1 MQVQYVKVE
10 EGDVEVVQLAKQM
23 GETPKRVAALINQ
36 DRYRK
41 AYNKAK
47 LQEAKVMRQWFKQHP
62 EAMPKEG
69 GK

>member
-47 LQEAKVMRQWFKQHP
+47 LEETKAMRQWFKQHP
-62 EAMPKEG
+62 EAMPKE
-69 GK
+69 K